1 MGYRISYPVLYNNCS
16 NGTCRHEK
24 RDKNSDT
31 KHTQP
36 LLESKEPKENIP
48 HSNSLLMIRQG
59 LTSILM
65 SPEAL

>member
-1 MGYRISYPVLYNNCS
+1 MKSA
-16 NGTCRHEK
+16 
-24 RDKNSDT
+24 T
-31 KHTQP
+31 KTPHTNLTQP
-36 LLESKEPKENIP
+36 LLEIKEPKENIP